1 MKKIFSLSA
10 AAVALIAVTAC
21 SSQDFA
27 DFFKGDD
34 GSIKAVI
41 DSEVATRSSA
51 TDAGE
56 FTWAAGDEI
65 SVFNETSNLEYK
77 LSSGAGTNAASFS
90 PTTAISTS
98 KDKEYAFYPYNAAHS
113 ISVGT
118 LKVTLPATYKY
129 EVNAKGQLV
138 TNTNALMIGV
148 WKDDSFQ
155 FRHIAGVLRL
165 AFESLPADARQLKF
179 TTSTRITG
187 EFTTTIGA
195 GEDGATEL
203 NQDTAD
209 ATDDSKTVTISWDN
223 AITDFSGDARF
234 MIPLPIGTY
243 NGFEFSILDAS
254 GNVLKNSN
262 DVELTYK
269 TETTNT
275 MARRQLGLYPKLAIT
290 VDVDGVI
297 VDEVTTADATVKAL
311 TEGGSIKLGDDIDLS
326 DQDQITIPEDKTVT
340 LDLNGHKLTLAGSS
354 TKRLLVSGT
363 LNIKDSTGKGSI
375 EDALTSDTYTKAEGE
390 NYSSL
395 IWIGQVGNL
404 TDFTKGAVNVY
415 SGTINAGTYGFIV
428 QGGCELNIKGGTIN
442 AGNWDFV
449 MWKTSKLNIS
459 SGTITAGDGENAEG
473 KEYNPSYYIAQM
485 NDASSVEVSGG
496 TMETTGYGISLFD
509 TSTIKMTGG
518 SITANAFAIT
528 GFGNDTTSRDWE
540 ISGGHLESPKDY
552 AIYLPHE
559 GITTIKGDTEIVGE
573 GGISIQR
580 GTLNIQGNVKVT
592 ANGSIAP
599 DTDATGDGTIGQD
612 YAAVA
617 VPSRYGPAIVNITGG
632 TFVSKGYAKDYS
644 VKQQN
649 ETSTNAKTIT
659 VEGGNFSDLTLLPFF
674 KTGSTETITLYKDLS
689 DISEVAF
696 IDGNVTLDLNGHAIT
711 AAETMTTS
719 LTSTDTL
726 FGVRRGAKFTV
737 NATGGGSITSSL
749 CCTIKLTEKDDET
762 RENYSTKEAT
772 LVVNGGTIT
781 GYEYAISGNGTRHG
795 SDITI
800 NNGTFIATNTNVT
813 DNTTGSKDAIA
824 LYQPQDGKLTIK
836 GGSFT
841 GFKSGV
847 EHRSGT
853 LLVEGGTFTSTASS
867 FYAGVNGN
875 GGTTRSAG
883 LVIAQHNTYKAIDA
897 TIKGGTFTGGTNGYA
912 LYNLK
917 NTVSNDYSK
926 NPGEVSVKIQGGTF
940 NQAIFSDESTKAV
953 VTGGKF
959 KVDPSDYYDTN
970 SYQATLTDDYYIV
983 GQKAE

>member
-113 ISVGT
+113 ISEGT
-118 LKVTLPATYKY
+118 LKVTLPTTYKY

-187 EFTTTIGA
+187 EFTTTIGEGA
-195 GEDGATEL
+195 DGATEL
-203 NQDTAD
+203 NQDAAD

-223 AITDFSGDARF
+223 AITDFTGDARF

-375 EDALTSDTYTKAEGE
+375 EDAVASDTYTKAEGE
-390 NYSSL
+390 NNSSL

-442 AGNWDFV
+442 AGNFDFI

-459 SGTITAGDGENAEG
+459 GGTITAGDGENAEG
-473 KEYNPSYYIAQM
+473 KEYNPDYYIAKM

-509 TSTIKMTGG
+509 TSTIVMKGG
-518 SITANAFAIT
+518 SITANAFAIS
-528 GFGNDTTSRDWE
+528 GNGTDDSTSRNWE
-540 ISGGHLESPKDY
+540 ISGGTITSPNDY
-552 AIYLPHE
+552 AMYLPHL
-559 GITTIKGDTEIVGE
+559 GVTTIKGDAQIIGE

-580 GTLNIQGNVKVT
+580 GTLKIQESASIT
-592 ANGSIAP
+592 ANGETEVEVPA
-599 DTDATGDGTIGQD
+599 AGDGTHGL
-612 YAAVA
+612 YWAAVCA
-617 VPSRYGPAIVNITGG
+617 PARYDDTTVTIDNGTIT
-632 TFVSKGYAKDYS
+632 SKGYAGDLSILYNS
-644 VKQQN
+644 E
-649 ETSTNAKTIT
+649 ETEYTKTIT
-659 VEGGNFSDLTLLPFF
+659 VNGGNFSDLTFSKYVAAGKSASIKLNRDL
-674 KTGSTETITLYKDLS
+674 TETKS
-689 DISEVAF
+689 NPIS
-696 IDGNVTLDLNGHAIT
+696 GNVTLDLNGKTIN
-711 AAETMTTS
+711 TT
-719 LTSTDTL
+719 TDDDHCFVGGAGL
-726 FGVRRGAKFTV
+726 AGSSKSSVLIVRRGAKLTI
-737 NATGGGSITSSL
+737 NDSDTNKKGLINSTASSAVMVL
-749 CCTIKLTEKDDET
+749 DLNEAGA
-762 RENYSTKEAT
+762 KELGIGE
-772 LVVNGGTIT
+772 LVVNQANLR
-781 GYEYAISGNGTRHG
+781 GYYYPIVGNGTRHG
-795 SDITI
+795 TNITI
-800 NNGTFIATNTNVT
+800 KAGTFYSTSTE
-813 DNTTGSKDAIA
+813 DGLAI
-824 LYQPQDGKLTIK
+824 YHPQEGDLTIEGGDFQGVESAIEIRSGNLDIS

-841 GFKSGV
+841 STSSTFTSGPNGNGSTTV
-847 EHRSGT
+847 GAAIAVVQHTIGKNIDVKIS
-853 LLVEGGTFTSTASS
+853 GGTF
-867 FYAGVNGN
+867 
-875 GGTTRSAG
+875 
-883 LVIAQHNTYKAIDA
+883 
-897 TIKGGTFTGGTNGYA
+897 GTNASGGYA
-912 LYNLK
+912 FYK
-917 NTVSNDYSK
+917 DTKQGQTDT
-926 NPGEVSVKIQGGTF
+926 GKITLSITGGTF
-940 NQAIFSDESTKAV
+940 NNDIYSNSVNNFVS
-953 VTGGKF
+953 GGKF
-959 KVDPSDYYDTN
+959 AVSPNADYIASGYAVSST
-970 SYQATLTDDYYIV
+970 QTDGYYIV